1 MCVCVCVCVCVAV
14 WGSVG
19 LHIHTLSLSFSVAVW
34 PSAGLNTP
42 SGSTRT
48 YTHKRLGTHTVQRT
62 QDAGMHSTCI
72 LHALFVNARLL
83 VSVTET
89 LPHNG
94 PK

>member
-1 MCVCVCVCVCVAV
+1 M
-14 WGSVG
+14 
-19 LHIHTLSLSFSVAVW
+19 AVW

-48 YTHKRLGTHTVQRT
+48 YTHKRLGTHIVQRT

-89 LPHNG
+89 LPPQWAKVKWDAHANLILRQTVRSKLQVSG
-94 PK
+94 SRL